1 MEGNVR
7 NISEYLRGATK
18 LIIPV
23 YQRNYDWKKENCERL
38 LDDLVTLHKDS
49 KLTHFFGSIVVKP
62 GNFSQEV
69 IVIDGQQRITT
80 ITLLFLAM
88 KNYMLAEDISGE
100 RINPT
105 NINETFLINTFSSD
119 PDKQKLVP
127 NPRDFDA
134 YKKLYGDSRVHIQ
147 TSNIT
152 MNYNYFY
159 NRLSDIDISL
169 DELFESINKLQVM
182 VVNLNSPDDD
192 PQLIFESLNST
203 GVDLTNADKIRN
215 YLLMNEDQTTQMEL
229 FSNYWEPIEE
239 RTHLKMSE
247 FFKDYL
253 TLKEG
258 KSPVLSK
265 VYESFVNF
273 YSKREAHAE
282 SNEIFKKEFFKELA
296 EYSIVY
302 EQILKFTTNNKKIN
316 DFLNRLEEINI
327 TVARPFIMAILKEL
341 SLNELEENE
350 VLKIFNIIE
359 SYLGRRVIVGIAS
372 NALNKIFAS
381 LYKDLEKHRHKSDE
395 TVSSSDIIAY
405 LILQKQST
413 GRIPSNVEVTES
425 LKSRN
430 MYNISTRIRTYVF
443 ERLENH
449 GHVENLNIYEGIQNQ
464 DYSVEHIMPQTL
476 TAKWKEDLGENY
488 QEVHD
493 LYINSIGN
501 LTLTG
506 YNSKYSNR
514 PFKEKQTIEKGFI
527 DSHFSF
533 LNRLPAQ
540 KENWGEKE
548 IIERREMI
556 IDRALDIWEM
566 PETNYQP
573 VTTDQEMVIFDGTQT
588 FLSKKVKGYTFLN
601 DDYQAVSTWKEFL
614 IDIIR
619 TLAERD
625 INIIMGLVK
634 SNEPGLLETKFSSN
648 PNHETKEILP
658 GIHLVINY
666 DNLTK
671 MRMINRLFE
680 LYEVDNE
687 ELSVDIFKN

>member
-1 MEGNVR
+1 
-7 NISEYLRGATK
+7 
-18 LIIPV
+18 
-23 YQRNYDWKKENCERL
+23 
-38 LDDLVTLHKDS
+38 
-49 KLTHFFGSIVVKP
+49 
-62 GNFSQEV
+62 
-69 IVIDGQQRITT
+69 
-80 ITLLFLAM
+80 
-88 KNYMLAEDISGE
+88 
-100 RINPT
+100 
-105 NINETFLINTFSSD
+105 
-119 PDKQKLVP
+119 
-127 NPRDFDA
+127 
-134 YKKLYGDSRVHIQ
+134 
-147 TSNIT
+147 
-152 MNYNYFY
+152 
-159 NRLSDIDISL
+159 
-169 DELFESINKLQVM
+169 
-182 VVNLNSPDDD
+182 
-192 PQLIFESLNST
+192 
-203 GVDLTNADKIRN
+203 
-215 YLLMNEDQTTQMEL
+215 
-229 FSNYWEPIEE
+229 
-239 RTHLKMSE
+239 
-247 FFKDYL
+247 L

-273 YSKREAHAE
+273 YSKREAQAE

-316 DFLNRLEEINI
+316 DFLKRLEEINI

-381 LYKDLEKHRHKSDE
+381 LYKDLEKHRQKADE

-413 GRIPSNVEVTES
+413 GRIPSSIEVTES

-430 MYNISTRIRTYVF
+430 MYNISPRIRTYVF

-514 PFKEKQTIEKGFI
+514 PFKEKQT
-527 DSHFSF
+527 
-533 LNRLPAQ
+533 
-540 KENWGEKE
+540 
-548 IIERREMI
+548 
-556 IDRALDIWEM
+556 
-566 PETNYQP
+566 
-573 VTTDQEMVIFDGTQT
+573 
-588 FLSKKVKGYTFLN
+588 
-601 DDYQAVSTWKEFL
+601 
-614 IDIIR
+614 
-619 TLAERD
+619 
-625 INIIMGLVK
+625 
-634 SNEPGLLETKFSSN
+634 
-648 PNHETKEILP
+648 
-658 GIHLVINY
+658 
-666 DNLTK
+666 
-671 MRMINRLFE
+671 
-680 LYEVDNE
+680 
-687 ELSVDIFKN
+687 

>member
-1 MEGNVR
+1 
-7 NISEYLRGATK
+7 
-18 LIIPV
+18 
-23 YQRNYDWKKENCERL
+23 
-38 LDDLVTLHKDS
+38 
-49 KLTHFFGSIVVKP
+49 
-62 GNFSQEV
+62 
-69 IVIDGQQRITT
+69 
-80 ITLLFLAM
+80 
-88 KNYMLAEDISGE
+88 
-100 RINPT
+100 
-105 NINETFLINTFSSD
+105 
-119 PDKQKLVP
+119 
-127 NPRDFDA
+127 
-134 YKKLYGDSRVHIQ
+134 HIQ

-159 NRLSDIDISL
+159 NRLSEIDISL

-215 YLLMNEDQTTQMEL
+215 YLLMNENQTTQMEL

-273 YSKREAHAE
+273 YSKREAQAE

-296 EYSIVY
+296 EHSIVY

-316 DFLNRLEEINI
+316 DFLKRLEEINI

-381 LYKDLEKHRHKSDE
+381 LYKDLEKHRQKSDE
-395 TVSSSDIIAY
+395 TVSSSDIISY

-413 GRIPSNVEVTES
+413 GRIPSSVEVTES

-430 MYNISTRIRTYVF
+430 MYNISPRIRTYMF
-443 ERLENH
+443 ERFENH

-464 DYSVEHIMPQTL
+464 DYS
-476 TAKWKEDLGENY
+476 
-488 QEVHD
+488 
-493 LYINSIGN
+493 
-501 LTLTG
+501 
-506 YNSKYSNR
+506 
-514 PFKEKQTIEKGFI
+514 
-527 DSHFSF
+527 
-533 LNRLPAQ
+533 
-540 KENWGEKE
+540 
-548 IIERREMI
+548 
-556 IDRALDIWEM
+556 
-566 PETNYQP
+566 
-573 VTTDQEMVIFDGTQT
+573 
-588 FLSKKVKGYTFLN
+588 
-601 DDYQAVSTWKEFL
+601 
-614 IDIIR
+614 
-619 TLAERD
+619 
-625 INIIMGLVK
+625 
-634 SNEPGLLETKFSSN
+634 
-648 PNHETKEILP
+648 
-658 GIHLVINY
+658 
-666 DNLTK
+666 
-671 MRMINRLFE
+671 
-680 LYEVDNE
+680 
-687 ELSVDIFKN
+687 

>member
-1 MEGNVR
+1 
-7 NISEYLRGATK
+7 
-18 LIIPV
+18 
-23 YQRNYDWKKENCERL
+23 
-38 LDDLVTLHKDS
+38 
-49 KLTHFFGSIVVKP
+49 
-62 GNFSQEV
+62 
-69 IVIDGQQRITT
+69 
-80 ITLLFLAM
+80 
-88 KNYMLAEDISGE
+88 
-100 RINPT
+100 
-105 NINETFLINTFSSD
+105 
-119 PDKQKLVP
+119 
-127 NPRDFDA
+127 
-134 YKKLYGDSRVHIQ
+134 
-147 TSNIT
+147 

-159 NRLSDIDISL
+159 NRLSEIDISL

-203 GVDLTNADKIRN
+203 GVDLSNADKIRN

-273 YSKREAHAE
+273 YSKREAQAE

-316 DFLNRLEEINI
+316 DFLKRLEEINI

-341 SLNELEENE
+341 SLNEIEENE

-359 SYLGRRVIVGIAS
+359 SYLGRRVIVGMPS
-372 NALNKIFAS
+372 NALNKLFAS
-381 LYKDLEKHRHKSDE
+381 LYKDLEKHRQKSDE
-395 TVSSSDIIAY
+395 TISSSDIIAY

-430 MYNISTRIRTYVF
+430 MYNISPRIRTYVF

-514 PFKEKQTIEKGFI
+514 PFNEKQRIEKGFI

-680 LYEVDNE
+680 LYEIDNE